1 MPLLTKTEAAQ
12 RHGLQRRDI
21 TSMVSAGL
29 LPEHRIPGR
38 RHPLYDPS
46 DVDAAMAA
54 TKQAGPSASV
64 AGTQPAKAGKPKAK
78 PTPNRRQNV
87 VSFEDAVRQS

>member
-1 MPLLTKTEAAQ
+1 MALLTKTEAAE

-21 TSMVSAGL
+21 THMVSEGL

-38 RHPLYDPS
+38 RHPLYDPG

-54 TKQAGPSASV
+54 TKQIR
-64 AGTQPAKAGKPKAK
+64 PAPPAPPKKPAENRKK
-78 PTPNRRQNV
+78 PQKSRPADIL
-87 VSFEDAVRQS
+87 SFEDAVRRT